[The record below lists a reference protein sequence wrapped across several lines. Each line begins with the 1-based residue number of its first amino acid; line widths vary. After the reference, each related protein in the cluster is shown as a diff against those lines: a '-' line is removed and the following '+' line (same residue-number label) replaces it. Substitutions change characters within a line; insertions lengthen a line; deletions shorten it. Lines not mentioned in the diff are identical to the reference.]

1 MNFYETNTLN
11 YHIVWITKYRKPVFV
26 IFIKSVFAKGIG
38 DTLKNLSY
46 FEVIETAMY
55 VLVFMERT
63 SLFECLVCSCSAF
76 HSL

>member
-1 MNFYETNTLN
+1 MDQKADAE
-11 YHIVWITKYRKPVFV
+11 IVANVLKGDVQSY
-26 IFIKSVFAKGIG
+26 ALGIG